1 MYLMLT
7 RWWHYV
13 FLGLATLFL
22 ATVVV
27 TSVAAALIYPS
38 LPSLEVLTDYRPKM
52 PLRIYSEE
60 GGLLAEFGEER
71 RSVVHLKDTP
81 LVLRQAIL
89 AAEDERFYEHG
100 GVDTLGVLRAAVA
113 NVFSGGAKEGAST
126 ITMQVARNFFLSSEK
141 TFRRKLNEAMLAIK
155 IEHTLTKD
163 QIFELYINQIYL
175 GQRAYGFAAAART
188 YFGKPIGQIDLAEAS
203 MLAGLP
209 KAPSAYNPVVN
220 PIRARSRQIYVL
232 GRMHQLKFITD
243 EQYEQAK
250 AERLHVRHSD
260 QMFDAAGSYVAEMAR
275 QYVYQKYG
283 EQVYVS
289 GMKVYTTIRI
299 AEQKVAEDAVRA
311 GVVEFGRRRGY
322 PGPEAQISL
331 PDNQKKEAVI
341 EAALSR
347 NDVNGLVPAVV
358 MAIDNV
364 RIQAR
369 LRGGE
374 LVDLGASELKFAR
387 NALSAKASSAQR
399 LQVGSVVRVVRL
411 GKGQPWQL
419 TYLPTVESAL
429 VALDPSNGAI
439 VALVGGF
446 DYGRSQF
453 NHVVQA
459 WRQPGSS
466 FKPFIYS
473 AALERGI
480 TPATVYDDGP
490 IDIPPEQTGGQPW
503 TPTNYDD
510 EHDGPITVRTA
521 LTRSN
526 NLASIRL
533 LQATGTDY
541 AQPYTLKFGF
551 TPERIPPYLTMALGA
566 GEVTPLQLVRA
577 YATFASGGMEPKPYF
592 LESIKDQN
600 DKLLETFQS
609 APVERVIDARNA
621 YIMTSMMQDV
631 VRKGTAAAAAKLGR
645 SDLAGKTGTT
655 NDHRDAWF
663 AGFDSHRVA
672 VAWVGYDQPKPLGPG
687 ETGAK
692 AALPIWMRYMAAALH
707 GVPDTPNAIPEGV
720 VTLNVDPQTGAQV
733 SSGGVPEYF
742 LQEFTPRT
750 VGETGSQSELIS
762 GESSGPIQ
770 VIPSTV
776 LFDGKAKP
784 SSTTSVPKKGPT
796 GVPEPLKHKEHTLVL
811 PGTQSGG
818 LPGVP

>member
-1 MYLMLT
+1 MLT

-13 FLGLATLFL
+13 LLALGGLFL
-22 ATVVV
+22 AATVV

-38 LPSLEVLTDYRPKM
+38 LPSLEALTDYRPKM
-52 PLRIYSEE
+52 PLRIYSED

-81 LVLRQAIL
+81 LILRQAIL

-100 GVDTLGVLRAAVA
+100 GVDTLGVLRAALA

-188 YFGKPIGQIDLAEAS
+188 YFGKPIGQIDLAEAA

-220 PIRARSRQIYVL
+220 PIRARTRQLYVL

-250 AERLHVRHSD
+250 ATRLHVRHSD
-260 QMFDAAGSYVAEMAR
+260 QMYETAASYVAEMAR
-275 QYVYQKYG
+275 QYAYQKYG

-289 GMKVYTTIRI
+289 GMKVYTTIHM
-299 AEQKVAEDAVRA
+299 AEQKAAEDAVRA
-311 GVVEFGRRRGY
+311 GVVEFNRRRGY
-322 PGPEAQISL
+322 AGPEAQIAL
-331 PDNQKKEAVI
+331 PEGAKRDAVI
-341 EAALSR
+341 EDALSR
-347 NDVNGLVPAVV
+347 DDVNGLVPAIV
-358 MAIDNV
+358 MAIDKS
-364 RIQAR
+364 RIQVR

-374 LVDLGASELKFAR
+374 LIDLGASELKFAR
-387 NALSAKASSAQR
+387 NALSAKTPMAHR
-399 LQVGSVVRVVRL
+399 LQVGSVVRIVQL

-429 VALDPSNGAI
+429 VALAPSTGAI
-439 VALVGGF
+439 TALVGGF
-446 DYGRSQF
+446 DYTRSQF

-490 IDIPPEQTGGQPW
+490 ISIPPEQTGGQPW
-503 TPTNYDD
+503 EPRNYDD
-510 EHDGPITVRTA
+510 EHDGLITVRTA

-533 LQATGTDY
+533 LQATGTDF
-541 AQPYTLKFGF
+541 AQPYALKFGF

-577 YATFASGGMEPKPYF
+577 YAAFADGGLQPKPYY
-592 LESIKDQN
+592 LERITDQN
-600 DKLLETFQS
+600 GKLLESFQP
-609 APVERVIDARNA
+609 APAQRVIDARNA

-645 SDLAGKTGTT
+645 ADLAGKTGTT

-663 AGFDSHRVA
+663 AGFNSQRVA

-687 ETGAK
+687 ETGAR
-692 AALPIWMRYMAAALH
+692 AALPIWMRYMAVALR
-707 GVPDTPNAIPEGV
+707 GSPDTPYAVPDGV
-720 VTLNVDPQTGAQV
+720 VTMNVDPTTGTPV
-733 SSGGVPEYF
+733 SEGGIPEHF

-750 VGETGSQSELIS
+750 VGSSAGLSDIFS
-762 GESSGPIQ
+762 GASSGPQPVNPPATVPAGKIETKP
-770 VIPSTV
+770 VITPASQPAS
-776 LFDGKAKP
+776 KAR
-784 SSTTSVPKKGPT
+784 TTPI
-796 GVPEPLKHKEHTLVL
+796 VL